1 MNNTEIVDHLE
12 LYESYLQLEKEKKL
26 ISEEYKQIKMME
38 KMEEEELKSRKEKIT
53 EDKLKDKK

>member
-26 ISEEYKQIKMME
+26 IAEEYKQIKMME
-38 KMEEEELKSRKEKIT
+38 KMEDEELKSRKEKIT
-53 EDKLKDKK
+53 